1 MHRTLR
7 LFTMK
12 RLILFAA
19 LYCFHFGTSQTQRFN
34 INWGESIT
42 LDTYNNA
49 IEIPSFDSKN
59 FNFSHNNG
67 ITFSAQWNVNGRI
80 DERSV
85 ELKSI
90 ESIEISKT
98 ELKQLPLSSIP
109 NQPSLKVTNAIYR
122 DTYKGHV
129 EISPIYYEK
138 GVLKK
143 IIRFSISYQIN
154 TQNTR
159 TSSAASIQSSN
170 LKSGNWYR
178 FAVDTTGVHKL
189 SKNFLNS
196 LGINTSTLNPKTIKI
211 YGHGGKSLPLLN
223 SETVSN
229 DMIENTIQVIGE
241 DDGVFNDNDYILMY
255 AIGPKKYNSDNNS
268 HINPYSDKS
277 YYYVNIS
284 LGNGARMSTAT
295 EPTGNANVI
304 YNSFHNYKFVES
316 DTYNIA
322 KMGRRWFGHR
332 FYVENVRAFSFDFPN
347 LITTSPITLRVYTAA
362 ASESNTSMQLN
373 VNGALVTNLTYPGI
387 DNSILARLKSYNGTI
402 SSNYETIN
410 VELSYNNNSN
420 PSATAYLDYISIEAE
435 CALTSF
441 GTQFEFKHNDTS
453 TQFGIGQFEI
463 SNAANISQVWD
474 ISNPYQIQ
482 FYNNTDAESEFS
494 FKTNLGTLKTYQA
507 VGTDFYFP
515 RKTNTTS
522 IPNQDIKGTV
532 FLDEQGQFKDI
543 DYLIITPDYLK
554 AQAERLA
561 QIHRDQNNLNV
572 KVYTLESIYQEFSS
586 GMQDIGGIR
595 NFVKY
600 VYDNASTPSKKLK
613 YLCLFGDASFDYKDR
628 TSNNTNIV
636 PSWYSI
642 ESFSLVSSFI
652 SDDFFGMM
660 DSNDGTMTNNNKLDI
675 AVGRILAENTQ
686 RAKDMVDKIESY
698 YLPENYGSW
707 RNNFLL
713 ISDDV
718 DKFSDRIIQSTTE
731 EIAEDVKAEKPFL
744 NVQKIHAD
752 SYVQETS
759 SGGARYTLVN
769 KAIFDALEVGALVVN
784 YFGHGGEDGLAAERI
799 FDKINAQEL
808 NNPSKLNCFVTVTCE
823 YTKFDNPLR
832 ETAGEYLFWNKRGG
846 AISLIT
852 TTRQIYVNVGT
863 SFNKTLSQYL
873 FSYGSNQSISIGE
886 ALRRTKNDPAITNQS
901 QRRLVFYIGD
911 PAIKLPI
918 AKPDIRVTKIND
930 EDINISTQV
939 LKALDNAKIEGT
951 VIDAQGTVLNN
962 YNGVLTATIYD
973 KNIQRS
979 TLGNDGT
986 RDTDENLILMDF
998 ETLGEVIFRGQASVT
1013 NGQFE
1018 FEFIVP
1024 RDITVTEGNGKI
1036 SLYSKSDA
1044 PLSDNQG
1051 YNYDIKIGGVNLNAP
1066 EDNTGPNISLYMNDE
1081 NFVSGGVTN
1090 ENPILLANLYDE
1102 NGINTASGIG
1112 HDITAILDGDET
1124 NVYKL
1129 NPYYVAAIDDYQ
1141 RGALSYPLRD
1151 LSPGLHTLTLKA
1163 WDVYNNASTQDIQ
1176 FVVFDEDVSLKLT
1189 NVLNY
1194 PNPFVN
1200 YTEFWFNHNS
1210 SDVLDVSIQIFTVSG
1225 KLIKTINGQTNTNS
1239 NTTTSLSRDL
1249 TWDGTD
1255 DFGSK
1260 IGKGVYVYKLKV
1272 RSSSTGMQ
1280 AEKIEKLVIL

>member
-660 DSNDGTMTNNNKLDI
+660 DSNEGTMTNNNKLDI

>member
-507 VGTDFYFP
+507 
-515 RKTNTTS
+515 
-522 IPNQDIKGTV
+522 
-532 FLDEQGQFKDI
+532 
-543 DYLIITPDYLK
+543 
-554 AQAERLA
+554 
-561 QIHRDQNNLNV
+561 
-572 KVYTLESIYQEFSS
+572 
-586 GMQDIGGIR
+586 
-595 NFVKY
+595 
-600 VYDNASTPSKKLK
+600 
-613 YLCLFGDASFDYKDR
+613 
-628 TSNNTNIV
+628 
-636 PSWYSI
+636 
-642 ESFSLVSSFI
+642 SFI
-652 SDDFFGMM
+652 
-660 DSNDGTMTNNNKLDI
+660 
-675 AVGRILAENTQ
+675 
-686 RAKDMVDKIESY
+686 
-698 YLPENYGSW
+698 
-707 RNNFLL
+707 
-713 ISDDV
+713 
-718 DKFSDRIIQSTTE
+718 
-731 EIAEDVKAEKPFL
+731 
-744 NVQKIHAD
+744 
-752 SYVQETS
+752 
-759 SGGARYTLVN
+759 
-769 KAIFDALEVGALVVN
+769 
-784 YFGHGGEDGLAAERI
+784 
-799 FDKINAQEL
+799 
-808 NNPSKLNCFVTVTCE
+808 
-823 YTKFDNPLR
+823 
-832 ETAGEYLFWNKRGG
+832 
-846 AISLIT
+846 
-852 TTRQIYVNVGT
+852 
-863 SFNKTLSQYL
+863 
-873 FSYGSNQSISIGE
+873 
-886 ALRRTKNDPAITNQS
+886 
-901 QRRLVFYIGD
+901 
-911 PAIKLPI
+911 
-918 AKPDIRVTKIND
+918 
-930 EDINISTQV
+930 
-939 LKALDNAKIEGT
+939 
-951 VIDAQGTVLNN
+951 
-962 YNGVLTATIYD
+962 
-973 KNIQRS
+973 
-979 TLGNDGT
+979 
-986 RDTDENLILMDF
+986 
-998 ETLGEVIFRGQASVT
+998 
-1013 NGQFE
+1013 
-1018 FEFIVP
+1018 
-1024 RDITVTEGNGKI
+1024 
-1036 SLYSKSDA
+1036 
-1044 PLSDNQG
+1044 
-1051 YNYDIKIGGVNLNAP
+1051 
-1066 EDNTGPNISLYMNDE
+1066 
-1081 NFVSGGVTN
+1081 
-1090 ENPILLANLYDE
+1090 
-1102 NGINTASGIG
+1102 
-1112 HDITAILDGDET
+1112 
-1124 NVYKL
+1124 
-1129 NPYYVAAIDDYQ
+1129 
-1141 RGALSYPLRD
+1141 
-1151 LSPGLHTLTLKA
+1151 
-1163 WDVYNNASTQDIQ
+1163 
-1176 FVVFDEDVSLKLT
+1176 
-1189 NVLNY
+1189 
-1194 PNPFVN
+1194 
-1200 YTEFWFNHNS
+1200 
-1210 SDVLDVSIQIFTVSG
+1210 
-1225 KLIKTINGQTNTNS
+1225 
-1239 NTTTSLSRDL
+1239 
-1249 TWDGTD
+1249 
-1255 DFGSK
+1255 
-1260 IGKGVYVYKLKV
+1260 
-1272 RSSSTGMQ
+1272 
-1280 AEKIEKLVIL
+1280 